1 MPSNIVKT
9 PKDEKLWDKAK
20 ASAEKQGGSANY
32 ALINHI
38 YQRMKVAS
46 SKVS

>member
-9 PKDEKLWDKAK
+9 PEDEKLWDKAK
-20 ASAEKQGGSANY
+20 ASAEKQGGGANH